1 MEFSK
6 QSYKNNN
13 PSKKYKLTETFQTSE
28 LYIYKRSLKT
38 IFLDKTDYFDH
49 WWTSYTNYMITFF
62 LKITKKKKAKS
73 YSRIR
78 RLKCKLWLECLINDE
93 E

>member
-1 MEFSK
+1 MNDPKMEFSK

-49 WWTSYTNYMITFF
+49 
-62 LKITKKKKAKS
+62 
-73 YSRIR
+73 
-78 RLKCKLWLECLINDE
+78 
-93 E
+93 